1 MQPGAGAPSPC
12 AAARPV
18 PVPPDT
24 PESWSSRMR
33 EMQLQPGQPTTQQ
46 AMPALEGEQTRPLGP
61 DQQVQ
66 LPGEVPQPQ
75 PQQPQPGAVAGYIG
89 KPGGAGQEEPMPNFD
104 DMD

>member
-1 MQPGAGAPSPC
+1 MQPGAGVPIPC
-12 AAARPV
+12 GAARPV

-46 AMPALEGEQTRPLGP
+46 AMPALEGQQTRPLGS

-66 LPGEVPQPQ
+66 LPEVEPQPQ
-75 PQQPQPGAVAGYIG
+75 PQQPQPGA
-89 KPGGAGQEEPMPNFD
+89 GAGSMGESGGDEQGEPMPSFD